1 MALAGYVHLPA
12 DGVDLRLNAGYCE
25 EMSNTTFGSI
35 FSGAGGFD
43 IGLELANWECMWQV
57 EWDKD
62 CQKVL
67 QKNWPETLKY
77 SDVTDVDGADLIPVD
92 AISFGSPC
100 QDLSLAGTR
109 KGFGGD
115 RSSMFF
121 EATRVIQEMRNAT
134 GNQFPQWIIW
144 ENVVGALSSRG
155 GDDFEAVL
163 TEMVKLGANHVE
175 WGVLNAEHY
184 GVPQHRR
191 RIFVVARL
199 HTPGREYN
207 PIKVLPLA

>member
-1 MALAGYVHLPA
+1 M
-12 DGVDLRLNAGYCE
+12 
-25 EMSNTTFGSI
+25 TTFGSI

-43 IGLELANWECMWQV
+43 IGLELAGWECRWQV

-62 CQKVL
+62 CQDVL
-67 QKNWPETLKY
+67 QKNWPDIPKY
-77 SDVTDVDGADLIPVD
+77 LDVTDVKGEDLIPVD

-121 EATRVIQEMRNAT
+121 EATRVIKEMRHAT
-134 GNQFPQWIIW
+134 GNQYPQWVIW
-144 ENVVGALSSRG
+144 ENVVGALSSRD

-163 TEMVKLGANHVE
+163 AEMAKLGANHIE
-175 WGVLNAEHY
+175 WSILNAEY
-184 GVPQHRR
+184 FGVPQHRR
-191 RIFVVARL
+191 RVFVVARL
-199 HTPGREYN
+199 HTPGREYR
-207 PIKVLPLA
+207 PIEVLSLSESRSRDTSSRSRQHHSSGSHGHP

>member
-1 MALAGYVHLPA
+1 M
-12 DGVDLRLNAGYCE
+12 
-25 EMSNTTFGSI
+25 TTFGSI

-43 IGLELANWECMWQV
+43 IGLELAGWECRWQV

-62 CQKVL
+62 CQDVL
-67 QKNWPETLKY
+67 QKNWPDIPKY
-77 SDVTDVDGADLIPVD
+77 LDVTNVKGDELTPVD

-121 EATRVIQEMRNAT
+121 EATRVIKEMRDAT
-134 GNQFPQWIIW
+134 GNQSPQWVIW
-144 ENVVGALSSRG
+144 ENVVGALSSRD

-163 TEMVKLGANHVE
+163 AEMAKLGANHIE
-175 WGVLNAEHY
+175 WGILNAEY
-184 GVPQHRR
+184 FGVPQHRR
-191 RIFVVARL
+191 RVFVVARL
-199 HTPGREYN
+199 YTPGREYS
-207 PIKVLPLA
+207 PIEVLPLAESRSRDTSSRSLQHNSPGGQGHP